1 MDLDLKSL
9 ALFLRVAEIGKI
21 GRAGEDFNFSTTNA
35 SQRIQQLESEVGVKL
50 FHRSTRAVTLT
61 HDGEV
66 FLLHAKRILDDL
78 EETRSVFKG
87 DADKIQGKLRI
98 AVSSSYGRIYIVP
111 FIPEL
116 IKRYPELE
124 IEIDFS
130 DKIIDLIEQGYDIAF
145 RLGELQSSSLLARS
159 ISDNPMVLVA
169 SPAYLKQHGYPN
181 TPQDLQQHTCLPFT
195 NMTKWKFKDTAG
207 NSHYVSVKGPVL
219 LNWGDAISSLVEA
232 DVGIGLAS
240 YWHVGP
246 ALKAGRLVQV
256 LPDYKPWPETKVW
269 AVRPPGRLIPARVKV
284 FLDYIEEIIKKTN
297 QARYGDL
304 I

>member
-9 ALFLRVAEIGKI
+9 ALFLRVAEVGKI

-50 FHRSTRAVTLT
+50 FHRSTRIVTLT

-66 FLLHAKRILDDL
+66 FLQHAKRILDDV
-78 EETRSVFKG
+78 EETKSVFKG
-87 DADKIQGKLRI
+87 DPDKIQGKLKI

-130 DKIIDLIEQGYDIAF
+130 DTIIDLIEHGYDIAF
-145 RLGELQSSSLLARS
+145 RIGELQSSSLLARR
-159 ISDNPMVLVA
+159 IADNPTVLVA
-169 SPAYLKQHGYPN
+169 SPGYLKKHGHPNTPEDLKQHI
-181 TPQDLQQHTCLPFT
+181 CLPFT
-195 NMTKWKFKDTAG
+195 HRTKWKFKDEVG
-207 NSHYVSVKGPVL
+207 NDHHVSVKGPVL
-219 LNWGDAISSLVEA
+219 LNWGDAISDLVKA
-232 DVGIGLAS
+232 DVGIGFAS

-246 ALKAGRLVQV
+246 ALKAGSLERV
-256 LPDYKPWPETKVW
+256 LPNYYASPETKVW
-269 AVRPPGRLIPARVKV
+269 AVRPQGRLLPARVKV
-284 FLDYIEEIIKKTN
+284 FLDYIEEVIQKTN
-297 QARYGDL
+297 QERYGDL